1 MSTTT
6 KKRHGLGVQTR
17 SNFHVGGGQADMRG
31 LFDLAEKNGTKFIEV
46 TRALIQE
53 GRLRLDDPMIDLRA
67 MFAATIDIPCEVRA
81 HIPGIGERTLTTSAF
96 PILTGNL
103 IAELLDRP
111 DEVAEPIWSRLVSVR
126 PTMKDTTHLVR
137 VVNSD
142 PSHVGGNKR
151 KEGDPYPLMVS
162 GEERVQVDTVDDG
175 RRIAIGQKL
184 LETNDKPG
192 LIEQVN
198 ALREWANERRD
209 TVTLLRVYDV
219 YGSGASPA
227 QPYVYRPNGTGTAL
241 YTTSTTALTRAP
253 SGTRVTDN
261 PIVDGA
267 SLQALID
274 VLANMRNENG
284 HRVSAL
290 SELEL
295 LAPHALSAAIEKI
308 LKSEM
313 TPGVENEVN
322 PYGPRGRFKIDPIY
336 SPKID
341 DFTTTS
347 VILARK
353 FAKQFVMVTRVDMEY
368 VSMAASMQDFL
379 RNRLALEARIA
390 DEFEIGAR
398 DHNRAVQ
405 SLSGTTAPTGPTL
418 GS

>member
-1 MSTTT
+1 MTMM
-6 KKRHGLGVQTR
+6 KRATPGLGVQVR
-17 SNFHVGGGQADMRG
+17 SNYQVGGGEADKRG
-31 LFDLAEKNGTKFIEV
+31 LFDLAKKNGTKFVEV
-46 TRALIQE
+46 TRALIQAGKLKLE
-53 GRLRLDDPMIDLRA
+53 DFDLRA
-67 MFAATIDIPCEVRA
+67 LFVETIDISCNVRA
-81 HIPGIGERTLTTSAF
+81 FIPGVGERTLTTSAF

-111 DEVAEPIWSRLVSVR
+111 DETAEAIWPRLVTVR
-126 PTMKDTTHLVR
+126 PTNKDTTHLVR
-137 VVNSD
+137 VINSD
-142 PSHVGGNKR
+142 SSHQGGNKR

-184 LETNDKPG
+184 IETNDMPG

-209 TVTLLRVYDV
+209 QTVILRAYDV
-219 YGSGASPA
+219 YGSGGTPA
-227 QPYVYRPNGTGTAL
+227 APYVYRPNGAGTAL
-241 YTTSTTALTRAP
+241 YTTTTTAHRRAP
-253 SGTRVTDN
+253 SGTRVVN
-261 PIVDGA
+261 NAIVDGD
-267 SLQALID
+267 SFKPLID

-284 HRVSAL
+284 NRVSAL
-290 SELEL
+290 GGLEC
-295 LAPHALSAAIEKI
+295 LAPHALSPTIDKI
-308 LKSEM
+308 LASEY

-322 PYGPRGRFKIDPIY
+322 PYGPRGRFKITPIY

-341 DFTTTS
+341 GFTTSS
-347 VILARK
+347 VILARTFSK
-353 FAKQFVMVTRVDMEY
+353 FLTMVTRVDMEY

-390 DEFEIGAR
+390 DEFEVGAR

-405 SLSGTTAPTGPTL
+405 SLADATAPTGPAL